1 MKERRPS
8 KVLYD
13 TGLVPP
19 SQLKSW
25 WKERERERE
34 REREKDARV
43 SNDDTFHIHTER
55 DG

>member
-1 MKERRPS
+1 MFLRRS
-8 KVLYD
+8 IRV
-13 TGLVPP
+13 GG
-19 SQLKSW
+19 KSEV
-25 WKERERERE
+25 ERERERE